1 MNSLEKSS
9 PGTKGIFATT
19 HGTEN
24 QNDAEKPAKSTDSKL
39 CQQSYVNISPSRCN
53 TNPRNRS
60 KAPESTPHGLEVYLN
75 TIERHEKIML
85 GLPYE
90 TSKL

>member
-1 MNSLEKSS
+1 MDSLETSS
-9 PGTKGIFATT
+9 PGSKGIFATADET
-19 HGTEN
+19 NN
-24 QNDAEKPAKSTDSKL
+24 QKDAEKPAKSTDSKF
-39 CQQSYVNISPSRCN
+39 CQTSYVKISPSRCN

-60 KAPESTPHGLEVYLN
+60 KAPESSSHSLEVYLN
-75 TIERHEKIML
+75 TLERHEKIML